1 MQNEWWGVI
10 TVVGVWGWT
19 LTGIGFILKAFPGV
33 DRFDKRGA
41 LIWGGTFLFFY
52 AIWVMGMMNA

>member
-10 TVVGVWGWT
+10 AVVGVWGWIFS
-19 LTGIGFILKAFPGV
+19 GVGFFLKAFPRA

-52 AIWVMGMMNA
+52 VLWVIGMMNA